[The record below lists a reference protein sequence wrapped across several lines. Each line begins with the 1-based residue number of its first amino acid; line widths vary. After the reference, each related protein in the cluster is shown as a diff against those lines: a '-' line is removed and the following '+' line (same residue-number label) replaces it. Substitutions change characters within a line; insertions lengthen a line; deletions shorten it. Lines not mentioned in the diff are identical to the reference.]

1 MEQNKFFD
9 LMSKTD
15 IILDSFDW
23 SGNNTSHE
31 AINLDK
37 PIVTHPTQFMRGRH
51 TYSILKI
58 LEIEETIA
66 FSEEEYVDIA
76 VRLAKD
82 NEFRNLIVNKIKKN
96 KHKLFNDPKPIKFL
110 EDFLRKKAKNYR
122 LN

>member
-1 MEQNKFFD
+1 
-9 LMSKTD
+9 
-15 IILDSFDW
+15 
-23 SGNNTSHE
+23 
-31 AINLDK
+31 
-37 PIVTHPTQFMRGRH
+37 MRGRH

-58 LEIEETIA
+58 LGIKETIA

-76 VRLAKD
+76 VRLAKN
-82 NEFRNLIVNKIKKN
+82 NEFRNIIVNKIKKN